1 MKQLI
6 AKLLFS
12 TMFLRSGQAHF
23 KNKEMFLRIV
33 PSYLPF
39 KEAIVKYSGIAE
51 FVLSAYILLG
61 KNRNRVRKIVSG
73 FLWLVFPAN
82 IYAARKKISYADS
95 ERKTVKEHVIR
106 LPLQFVFAFL
116 TKFL

>member
-12 TMFLRSGQAHF
+12 TMFFRSGQAHF

-73 FLWLVFPAN
+73 FYGSSFQQTFTLQ
-82 IYAARKKISYADS
+82 
-95 ERKTVKEHVIR
+95 ERKFHMQTVNVR
-106 LPLQFVFAFL
+106 Q
-116 TKFL
+116 